1 MAGSDVPGRHDPFMV
16 RRLTERLRPV
26 ADRLKTT
33 FVVRVIL
40 KYAEDDGPNWAT
52 LIAWNAFSALLP
64 ITLALASLVGF
75 VLSGSGVREESVSRL
90 VLQILPSDL
99 NAQGQAIAAIKG
111 LEDRSGIFALLA
123 ILGFLW
129 IASNLFGAM
138 EAAFDQALRCPRR
151 GVLRQKAMSLLLM
164 AAFMLFT
171 LIGVGSSA
179 LLSLLPMLP
188 EASSLSQ
195 GPVAPVVQFVVG
207 AAAGVLLF
215 SILYRVVPNTELSF
229 RTVLPGALMAGVTFE
244 VLSLLLPLY
253 LDVNRSINEYGK
265 TFALIFFLFFFFFL
279 LGTIT
284 MIGVEINSV
293 VLERSPRERA
303 PGSALASATRDT
315 NAERASAA
323 NVSASER
330 SKESEPMSRR
340 TTIVSSR
347 TYRGEEVTSTT
358 PDFREWIG
366 KEVRDQAGEK
376 VGTLEEVYYDSETDD
391 AMFLLLKSGFFG
403 RHLTFVPVAAT
414 QPGRTYLQIDAS
426 GETIKQAPTIES
438 GTDLEVE
445 DEERIYRYYESEYR
459 PARSGRRL
467 VRR

>member
-1 MAGSDVPGRHDPFMV
+1 MPGPRDPLV
-16 RRLTERLRPV
+16 VSRLMERLRPV

-33 FVVRVIL
+33 FAVRVFL

-75 VLSGSGVREESVSRL
+75 ILSGAGIREESVSRL

-111 LEDRSGIFALLA
+111 LEHRSGVFALLA

-164 AAFMLFT
+164 AAFVLLT
-171 LIGVGSSA
+171 VVGVGSSA

-188 EASSLSQ
+188 QASGLSQ
-195 GPVAPVVQFVVG
+195 GPVAPVVQFVIG

-215 SILYRVVPNTELSF
+215 SILYRVVPNTELSV

-303 PGSALASATRDT
+303 PGSALASAIGGVHAD
-315 NAERASAA
+315 RASWA
-323 NVSASER
+323 NVSPSKR
-330 SKESEPMSRR
+330 SRELEPISRG
-340 TTIVSSR
+340 TTIVSGKP
-347 TYRGEEVTSTT
+347 TEE
-358 PDFREWIG
+358 
-366 KEVRDQAGEK
+366 KK
-376 VGTLEEVYYDSETDD
+376 
-391 AMFLLLKSGFFG
+391 
-403 RHLTFVPVAAT
+403 
-414 QPGRTYLQIDAS
+414 
-426 GETIKQAPTIES
+426 
-438 GTDLEVE
+438 
-445 DEERIYRYYESEYR
+445 
-459 PARSGRRL
+459 
-467 VRR
+467 